1 MTDKELLQ
9 LFEKPEDEKE
19 YLEFM
24 FGDGKKH
31 IMEKIIATDQFKK
44 FFPEMIK
51 HDDEYWDCFGKNDVE
66 KTLGSYMSWLGYLS
80 DNKDPLPCKNAN
92 GENNFDMFA
101 QPFTFNGERYWV
113 VSIYGQGY
121 TTWIC
126 DDKEFFQNYMV
137 EFPDTGI
144 KMGKLNI
151 NSEYVIGT
159 LPSKNHDDTFVL
171 NWGDS
176 SCVLIMDNFNILD
189 LRKIPFDKLTCI
201 ELNGVKFVK
210 DMGKNNVKGEQNE

>member
-24 FGDGKKH
+24 FGDGKKY
-31 IMEKIIATDQFKK
+31 IMENVIQTPQFKK
-44 FFPEMIK
+44 FFPKMIK
-51 HDDEYWDCFGKNDVE
+51 DNDEHWAYFGKNDVE
-66 KTLGSYMSWLGYLS
+66 KTLGSHMSWLGYLS
-80 DNKDPLPCKNAN
+80 DNKEPLPIKNAN

-101 QPFTFNGERYWV
+101 QPFIFDGERYWV
-113 VSIYGQGY
+113 VSLYGQGS
-121 TTWIC
+121 TTCIY
-126 DDKEFFQNYMV
+126 DDKEFFQNYVV
-137 EFPDTGI
+137 EFPKI
-144 KMGKLNI
+144 NAEIGKLI
-151 NSEYVIGT
+151 IESENAIKT
-159 LPSKNHDDTFVL
+159 LSLKNHDDTLVL

-201 ELNGVKFVK
+201 ELNGVKFVRK
-210 DMGKNNVKGEQNE
+210 EINDV

>member
-9 LFEKPEDEKE
+9 LFEKPEDEKA

-31 IMEKIIATDQFKK
+31 IMEKVIQTPQFKK

-51 HDDEYWDCFGKNDVE
+51 VSDEHWAYFGKNDVE
-66 KTLGSYMSWLGYLS
+66 KTLGSHMSWLGYLS
-80 DNKDPLPCKNAN
+80 DNKEPLPVKNAD

-113 VSIYGQGY
+113 VSMYGQGSI
-121 TTWIC
+121 TWTYA
-126 DDKEFFQNYMV
+126 DEEFFQNYVV
-137 EFPDTGI
+137 EFPDNTT
-144 KMGKLNI
+144 MGRLKISPGDAISIAPNTKEDTL
-151 NSEYVIGT
+151 VI
-159 LPSKNHDDTFVL
+159 
-171 NWGDS
+171 NWGDG

-189 LRKIPFDKLTCI
+189 LRKIPFDKLTCV
-201 ELNGVKFVK
+201 ELNGFRFIKEKV
-210 DMGKNNVKGEQNE
+210 NL

>member
-19 YLEFM
+19 FIEFN

-31 IMEKIIATDQFKK
+31 IMEKVIQTSQFKK

-51 HDDEYWDCFGKNDVE
+51 QDDEYWAYFGKNDIE
-66 KTLGSYMSWLGYLS
+66 KTLGSHMSWLGYLS

-92 GENNFDMFA
+92 GGNNFDMFA
-101 QPFTFNGERYWV
+101 HPFTFNGEKYWTISMYSQG
-113 VSIYGQGY
+113 SI
-121 TTWIC
+121 TWIY
-126 DDKEFFQNYMV
+126 DDKEFFENYVV
-137 EFPDTGI
+137 EFPDTGV
-144 KMGKLNI
+144 KMGKLTV
-151 NSEYVIGT
+151 EPETVIGT
-159 LPSKNHDDTFVL
+159 LSSKHHDDTLVL

-189 LRKIPFDKLTCI
+189 LRKIPFDKLTCV
-201 ELNGVKFVK
+201 ELNGVKFVRK
-210 DMGKNNVKGEQNE
+210 EINDV

>member
-9 LFEKPEDEKE
+9 LFEKPKDEKE
-19 YLEFM
+19 FIKFN

-31 IMEKIIATDQFKK
+31 IMEKVTQTPQFKK
-44 FFPEMIK
+44 FFPKMIK
-51 HDDEYWDCFGKNDVE
+51 HDDEHWAYFGKNDVE
-66 KTLGSYMSWLGYLS
+66 KTLGSHMSWLGYLS
-80 DNKDPLPCKNAN
+80 DNKNPLPCKNAN

-113 VSIYGQGY
+113 VSMYGQGSI
-121 TTWIC
+121 TWIY

-137 EFPDTGI
+137 ELPDISAET
-144 KMGKLNI
+144 GKLDLNPK
-151 NSEYVIGT
+151 EVYGT
-159 LPSKNHDDTFVL
+159 LPLKNHEDTLVL

-176 SCVLIMDNFNILD
+176 SCVLIMDNFNIVD

-201 ELNGVKFVK
+201 ELNGFRFIK
-210 DMGKNNVKGEQNE
+210 DEENNI